1 MNEFLLKRL
10 NGPIAQATIDGMQ
23 LSFDSAKELTSY
35 LYTISIDTA
44 YEKELEEI
52 GKLIGFPR
60 PFVPNEYLTNN
71 QFTFFDNP
79 GTVTIDLDHG
89 FGDLD
94 FPEIGGRFTDID
106 QNLVK
111 LPLDVYRQVL
121 KKFAY
126 IKYTGFSIESIDNLM
141 SLTGGDYEIAWN
153 ANHDIEV
160 TFTPALSSI
169 YVYVYGIIFNIFCT
183 NPTVIIN

>member
-10 NGPIAQATIDGMQ
+10 NGPVSQATIDGMK
-23 LSFDSAKELTSY
+23 LSFDAAKELTAY
-35 LYTISIDTA
+35 MYTVNIDTA

-60 PFVPNEYLTNN
+60 PFVPNEYLTDN
-71 QFTFFDNP
+71 QFIFFDDSD
-79 GTVTIDLDHG
+79 TVTIDYDHG
-89 FGDLD
+89 FSDLD

-111 LPLDVYRQVL
+111 LPLDVYRPLL

-126 IKYTGFSIESIDNLM
+126 IKYNGFSISTLDNLM
-141 SLTGGDYEIAWN
+141 SLTGDSYAISWN

-169 YVYVYGIIFNIFCT
+169 YVYVYELIFNIFCT